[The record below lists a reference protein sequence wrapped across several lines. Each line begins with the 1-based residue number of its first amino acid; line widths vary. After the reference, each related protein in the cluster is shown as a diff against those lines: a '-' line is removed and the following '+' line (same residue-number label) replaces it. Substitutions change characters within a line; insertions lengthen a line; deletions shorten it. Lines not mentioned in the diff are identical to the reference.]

1 MSDTKHVVVI
11 GAGPGGYPAA
21 FYAAD
26 LGLRVT
32 LIDPEENPGG
42 TCLFRGC
49 IPSKALLH
57 VSSLLHEA
65 REATHWGVKLG
76 EPQVDLD
83 RLREWKDEVVKDL
96 TGGTGGLGKKR
107 GVTHVRG
114 MARFTGSNSVEV
126 ELVDGGKQQIEFDH
140 AILSTGSR
148 SVMIPGVPEGAE
160 DRIWDS
166 TKALELERVPRS
178 LLVIG
183 GGVIG
188 LELGS
193 VYSALGSQVSVVEML
208 PGLIPGADRDLVR
221 VLQGTLKAHFKEIL
235 VKTKVAGMR
244 KVRGGIEATLQLED
258 GSERT
263 ERYDRVLVS
272 VGRRPNS
279 ENLGLENTQVQ
290 LDERGF
296 VQVDQRMATSDRAI
310 FAIGDLVGQ
319 PMLAH
324 KATAE
329 AKVAVEAILG
339 QKGAAFDPAC
349 IPSVVYT
356 DPEVAWCGL
365 TETEAKEQKLK
376 VKVVRFP
383 WQASGRALAMA
394 RPDGMTKLIIDTETE
409 RVLGMG
415 VVGKGAGELIAEG
428 ALAVEMAALASDLAR
443 TIHPHPTVSE
453 TVMEAAE
460 VFYGHATHFFT
471 PKKRK

>member
-1 MSDTKHVVVI
+1 MSEPKHVVVI

-65 REATHWGVKLG
+65 REAQHWGVKLG

-83 RLREWKDEVVKDL
+83 RLREWKDEVVENL
-96 TGGTGGLGKKR
+96 TAGTGGLGKKR
-107 GVTHVRG
+107 GVTHLRG
-114 MARFTGSNSVEV
+114 MAQFTSSNSVDVDLV
-126 ELVDGGKQQIEFDH
+126 EGGKERVDFDY
-140 AILSTGSR
+140 AILATGSR

-221 VLQGTLKAHFKEIL
+221 VLEGTLKDRFKEIL

-244 KVRGGIEATLQLED
+244 KVRGGIEATLQAED
-258 GSERT
+258 GSERV

-279 ENLGLENTQVQ
+279 ENLGIENTHAQV
-290 LDERGF
+290 DARGF
-296 VQVDQRMATSDRAI
+296 VRVNQRMATSDPTLY
-310 FAIGDLVGQ
+310 AIGDLVGQ

-349 IPSVVYT
+349 IPAVVYT

-365 TETEAKEQKLK
+365 TETEAKEQQRN

-394 RPDGMTKLIIDTETE
+394 RPDGMTKLIIDIETE

-471 PKKRK
+471 PRKRK

>member
-83 RLREWKDEVVKDL
+83 RLREWKDEVVRDL

-114 MARFTGSNSVEV
+114 MACFTGSNTVEV